1 MDPRGGSCLIAFKF
15 SRQATINICY
25 YQPEKNKGKQW
36 RTSRK
41 KRHIETKHK
50 VKVFENSQENAD
62 KTQKNKTI
70 VSINRNNVPRF
81 IESSQAFD
89 FTLDVFF
96 VLTTRPQSL
105 L

>member
-1 MDPRGGSCLIAFKF
+1 M
-15 SRQATINICY
+15 
-25 YQPEKNKGKQW
+25 
-36 RTSRK
+36 K
-41 KRHIETKHK
+41 KK

-62 KTQKNKTI
+62 KTQKKKTI

-96 VLTTRPQSL
+96 LLTTRSQSFL
-105 L
+105 